1 MQDTRQLRD
10 LAGIGKAMLRDF
22 ERLGVTSVAEL
33 AGCDAHELYERIGAM
48 DGQRHDPC
56 VLDTYA
62 CAIAQARDPDLP
74 AEQRQW
80 WWWSRRRLAE
90 AAGEKRPR

>member
-1 MQDTRQLRD
+1 MPETRRLKD
-10 LAGIGKAMLRDF
+10 LAGIGKAMLKDF
-22 ERLGVTSVAEL
+22 ERLGVTSVEQLASCEAE
-33 AGCDAHELYERIGAM
+33 ELYHRIGAL

-62 CAIAQARDPDLP
+62 CAIAQARDPHLP

-80 WWWSRRRLAE
+80 WWWSRQRLA
-90 AAGEKRPR
+90 KNKT